1 MNSRRVI
8 IKNAFG
14 SLKNRW
20 CILRHF
26 NSKVDRATRV
36 VVAYNVLHIYC
47 LEWGAPKPCPRN
59 VVAPPNNF
67 QRFGDK
73 LPIVRERKIAK
84 IEGENLEL
92 FCLNNS

>member
-1 MNSRRVI
+1 MNLGRII
-8 IKNAFG
+8 IKNVFG
-14 SLKNRW
+14 SLKKNDVS
-20 CILRHF
+20 RHF

-36 VVAYNVLHIYC
+36 VVVYSVPHIYC
-47 LEWGAPKPCPRN
+47 LEWGAPKPGLRN
-59 VVAPPNNF
+59 VLAPQNNF

-73 LPIVRERKIAK
+73 LPIVRERKIVK